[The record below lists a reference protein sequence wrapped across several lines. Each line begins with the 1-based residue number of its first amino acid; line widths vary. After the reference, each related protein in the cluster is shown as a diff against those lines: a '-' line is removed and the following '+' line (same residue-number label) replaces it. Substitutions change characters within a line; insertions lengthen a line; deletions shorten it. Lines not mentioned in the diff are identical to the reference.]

1 MRIVYNVIIPI
12 ELKLKDDC
20 NINTIIKSLN
30 DNPLDEP
37 NISEEDGFIECYPL
51 FECQEYIPPA
61 DENSS
66 VKVYDNNNK
75 LIFQN
80 YNDSN
85 KLFHNKVNKINKE
98 YKILCNKANQ
108 FTLDFLTNKYSD
120 LYYVNKITNSLE
132 LQGCYIN
139 EYYSLLDSFIHILET
154 NNNINSNNSNNSN
167 NNKNK
172 K

>member
-1 MRIVYNVIIPI
+1 MRIVYNVIIPL

-37 NISEEDGFIECYPL
+37 NISEEDGFIECNPL
-51 FECQEYIPPA
+51 FEHQIYISPI

-66 VKVYDNNNK
+66 VKVYDNN
-75 LIFQN
+75 
-80 YNDSN
+80 
-85 KLFHNKVNKINKE
+85 NKVNKINKE

-108 FTLDFLTNKYSD
+108 FTLDFLTSKYSD

-154 NNNINSNNSNNSN
+154 NNNINSNNS
-167 NNKNK
+167 KNK